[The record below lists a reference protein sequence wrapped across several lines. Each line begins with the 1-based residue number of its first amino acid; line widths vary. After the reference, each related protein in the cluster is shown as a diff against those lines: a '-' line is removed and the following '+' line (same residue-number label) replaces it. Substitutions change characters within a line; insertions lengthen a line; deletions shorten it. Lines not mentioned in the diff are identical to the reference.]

1 LAPASS
7 CFLPIFWKTSVEL
20 GDALNI
26 GSGGRTEKKR
36 KEERGKSKEKRGK
49 SKEERGKRKEERART
64 EAEEK
69 RKEERV
75 KSKGQGYPINR
86 DLRFATTGRAKDQ
99 GAK

>member
-36 KEERGKSKEKRGK
+36 KEER
-49 SKEERGKRKEERART
+49 A
-64 EAEEK
+64 K

-75 KSKGQGYPINR
+75 KRKGQGQKPKKKGKR
-86 DLRFATTGRAKDQ
+86 KESRAKGRDTR
-99 GAK
+99 

>member
-36 KEERGKSKEKRGK
+36 KKKRGK

>member
-1 LAPASS
+1 MVQGAEP
-7 CFLPIFWKTSVEL
+7 KKK
-20 GDALNI
+20 
-26 GSGGRTEKKR
+26 EKR
-36 KEERGKSKEKRGK
+36 KEKRGK
-49 SKEERGKRKEERART
+49 SKEERAKSKEERART

>member
-36 KEERGKSKEKRGK
+36 KEERV
-49 SKEERGKRKEERART
+49 KRKEERA
-64 EAEEK
+64 K

>member
-36 KEERGKSKEKRGK
+36 KEER
-49 SKEERGKRKEERART
+49 A
-64 EAEEK
+64 K